1 MNESRMK
8 FFREPRLGCYL
19 ALDLTYKTSLNYN
32 SLLSAIK
39 CTKEYEEAKSAQ
51 LKRKKEWWDQQ
62 EEIKA
67 QINQIKEE
75 IAKEEEAKRLLEEK
89 AAAERAAQENQ
100 QQGDENQAQMNN
112 VSAEEKK
119 DISQI
124 NIQNQSMNK
133 KGDQTVD
140 QGQENPIEAL
150 EKQLTEWTE
159 EEVKLADYDLSL
171 IHI

>member
-1 MNESRMK
+1 MK

-51 LKRKKEWWDQQ
+51 EKRKKEWSDQQ

-75 IAKEEEAKRLLEEK
+75 KEKEEEAKRLLEEK
-89 AAAERAAQENQ
+89 AAEERALKEGTHDNNQNEEN
-100 QQGDENQAQMNN
+100 
-112 VSAEEKK
+112 K
-119 DISQI
+119 IF
-124 NIQNQSMNK
+124 
-133 KGDQTVD
+133 
-140 QGQENPIEAL
+140 
-150 EKQLTEWTE
+150 
-159 EEVKLADYDLSL
+159 
-171 IHI
+171 